1 MALVIQNLYKSFEGY
16 VALDR
21 INLSIEN
28 AEFVCLLGPSGCGK
42 TTLLRIIAGL
52 LSCDGGKITLD
63 DRDLVN
69 VPARERGFGIVFQSY
84 SLFPHMTIAQ
94 NIGYGLKIRQTP
106 TEEVAARVSDLLDT
120 VRLSGF
126 GDRYPAQLSGGQ
138 QQRVAIARALAVNPS
153 LLLLDEPL
161 SALDA
166 RVRAGLRQEL
176 RDVQQR
182 LGIPTLMVTHDQEEA
197 MSMADKIIC
206 MHGGRI
212 VQEGTPHE
220 LYTSPRTRFVAEFM
234 GHSNLLSRDVV
245 NTWMPELLPSA
256 QETAL
261 PEGAELFIRP
271 ERIALHKAEGAEGRV
286 INTSFLGSIQRI
298 QVVWKSQP
306 LLVETS
312 SAVNWNPG
320 DPIHLSIRAEDCA
333 WVQS

>member
-63 DRDLVN
+63 NRDLVN

-106 TEEVAARVSDLLDT
+106 AEEVAARVSDLLDT